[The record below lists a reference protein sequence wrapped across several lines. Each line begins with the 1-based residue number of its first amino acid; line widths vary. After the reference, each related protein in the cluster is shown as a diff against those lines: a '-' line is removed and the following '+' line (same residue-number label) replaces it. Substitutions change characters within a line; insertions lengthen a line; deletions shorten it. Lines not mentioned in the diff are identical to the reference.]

1 MADSLLTDKMLEA
14 FRGRAATYDREN
26 TFFHEDFEELRDAGY
41 LKIAVPQEL
50 GGDGLD
56 LGEVSREQR
65 RLAAYAPSDAVA
77 VNMHIYWTGLAAD
90 MFHVGDTSMQWL
102 LEDATNGGVY
112 AAGHSERGNDIPL
125 LLSTTSAERVD
136 DGWKFTGHKNF
147 GTMTPVWTKLGFH
160 GMDTSNPEAPQIVHA
175 FLDRESPDIEIV
187 ETWDSLGMRAT
198 RSDDTVL
205 RGAYVPDSQV
215 VRVIPAGA
223 AGMDLFVLGV
233 FGWALVGFAN
243 VYYSIARRMLDLT
256 VAYVGDKTSLGL
268 GGGPYS
274 SHPEVVM
281 RCDAMLPH
289 LEAVATGYATSVRD
303 AGNWTEM
310 TAPGWVRE
318 FVGLKHMVTKASLEV
333 ANLAIEAVGG
343 LGVAR
348 HGEFERLYRDARMGP
363 IHPANPQLT
372 HELLAKI
379 TLGIDLDG
387 QPRWGG

>member
-1 MADSLLTDKMLEA
+1 
-14 FRGRAATYDREN
+14 
-26 TFFHEDFEELRDAGY
+26 
-41 LKIAVPQEL
+41 
-50 GGDGLD
+50 
-56 LGEVSREQR
+56 
-65 RLAAYAPSDAVA
+65 
-77 VNMHIYWTGLAAD
+77 
-90 MFHVGDTSMQWL
+90 
-102 LEDATNGGVY
+102 
-112 AAGHSERGNDIPL
+112 
-125 LLSTTSAERVD
+125 
-136 DGWKFTGHKNF
+136 
-147 GTMTPVWTKLGFH
+147 
-160 GMDTSNPEAPQIVHA
+160 
-175 FLDRESPDIEIV
+175 
-187 ETWDSLGMRAT
+187 MRAT

-205 RGAYVPDSQV
+205 KGAFVPDSQV

-274 SHPEVVM
+274 SHPEVQHAVAEMVM

-348 HGEFERLYRDARMGP
+348 QGEFERLYRDARMGP

-372 HELLAKI
+372 HELVAKI